1 MHRRVTFLMSTLVV
15 VALATAACSG
25 GGQLSHDEYQQ
36 KLTQIASDFKTKEQS
51 ALGALGGIQSPNDL
65 SKAAPA
71 MNTAADDIDGV
82 ANQLDGLNPPD
93 DAADANAKLVSGFHG
108 IADAFREFAKAAEA
122 KDLAK
127 LQSLG
132 QSFQNSPAAKE
143 LSTASSEL
151 KKAGYKVPNNT

>member
-1 MHRRVTFLMSTLVV
+1 MFLVSTLVV

-51 ALGALGGIQSPNDL
+51 ALGALGSIQSPDDL
-65 SKAAPA
+65 SKAAPGLKQA
-71 MNTAADDIDGV
+71 GDDIDGV
-82 ANQLDGLNPPD
+82 ADQLDGLSPPD

-108 IADAFREFAKAAEA
+108 IADAFREFAKAAED
-122 KDLAK
+122 KDIAK

-132 QSFQNSPAAKE
+132 QSFQNSPAAKQ
-143 LSTASSEL
+143 LNSASSEL
-151 KKAGYKVPNNT
+151 KKAGYSVPNSS

>member
-51 ALGALGGIQSPNDL
+51 ALGALGGIQSPND
-65 SKAAPA
+65 P
-71 MNTAADDIDGV
+71 
-82 ANQLDGLNPPD
+82 
-93 DAADANAKLVSGFHG
+93 ADANAKLVSGFHG

-151 KKAGYKVPNNT
+151 KKAGYKVPNST

>member
-1 MHRRVTFLMSTLVV
+1 MHRRLTGIFAALVA
-15 VALATAACSG
+15 VAIATAACSG

-36 KLTQIASDFKTKEQS
+36 KLTQIAADFQTKEQS
-51 ALGALGGIQSPNDL
+51 ALGALGGIQSPDDL

-71 MNTAADDIDGV
+71 MNQAADDIDGV
-82 ANQLDGLNPPD
+82 ADQLNGLNPPD
-93 DAADANAKLVSGFHG
+93 DAADANAKLVDGFHG
-108 IADAFREFAKAAEA
+108 IADAFREFAKAAED

-143 LSTASSEL
+143 LTSAGNEL
-151 KKAGYKVPNNT
+151 KKAGYKVPNSS